1 MKNLLNIKTAVVLIL
16 CCSLAQT
23 LIAQDKII
31 KTDGSTIEAKV
42 MEITDADIIYK
53 KFSNPTGPT
62 YSIKIAEVMSVVY
75 QNGTK
80 EDYNTTSKPKE
91 TNIPPQQQNYI
102 TQVKPV
108 GSDVWGYANQK
119 GEIVIQAQYTKCY
132 KFSIDG
138 LAPIYDTKNKQYY
151 FINLKG
157 EKLSTEITDFK
168 LNDGFGFDVEGFIN
182 GLVPIRQGEKWGY
195 LNSSGKVAIPTKYDY
210 ASEFNG
216 GYAVAKSGEKFIVLN
231 TKGEEFMIDGSGIV
245 DVKPFSEEMA
255 PYKTADKKFGF
266 IGKDGKIAIQSQFE
280 SVGYFNDGL
289 AWAKSIGG
297 TLGYINPK
305 GEWVIKPQFTAG
317 KNFDSESGLARI
329 KTGEKWAYV
338 NKAGEIIYVNDT
350 EVWGDFSNGL
360 ADGKKNG
367 KKGFYNNKGQWVIEP
382 QFDGTREFKNGYA
395 AAKQGDKWGIIDKQG
410 KWVIQPSFTTIKDF
424 ELVK

>member
-1 MKNLLNIKTAVVLIL
+1 MKIKLSAKGLIPL
-16 CCSLAQT
+16 FAGL
-23 LIAQDKII
+23 
-31 KTDGSTIEAKV
+31 STILLSVLGGWSIHAQQ
-42 MEITDADIIYK
+42 
-53 KFSNPTGPT
+53 T
-62 YSIKIAEVMSVVY
+62 YV
-75 QNGTK
+75 
-80 EDYNTTSKPKE
+80 
-91 TNIPPQQQNYI
+91 

-119 GEIVIQAQYTKCY
+119 GEIIIQAQYAKCY
-132 KFSIDG
+132 KFSSEG

-157 EKLSTEITDFK
+157 ERLSTEITNFK

-182 GLVPIRQGEKWGY
+182 GLIAIKQGEKWGY
-195 LNSSGKVAIPTKYDY
+195 LNSDGKVAIPIKYDY

-216 GYAVAKSGEKFIVLN
+216 GYAVAKSGEKYIALN
-231 TKGEEFMIDGSGIV
+231 TKGEEVMIDGSGIV
-245 DVKPFSEEMA
+245 EVKPFSEELA

-266 IGKDGKIAIQSQFE
+266 VGKDGKIAIQSQFE
-280 SVGYFNDGL
+280 SVGYFHDGL
-289 AWAKSIGG
+289 AWAKTIGG

-329 KTGEKWAYV
+329 KMGDKWAYV

-350 EVWGDFSNGL
+350 DAWGDFSNGL
-360 ADGKKNG
+360 AEGKRNDKR
-367 KKGFYNNKGQWVIEP
+367 GFYNNKGQWVIEP
-382 QFDGTREFKNGYA
+382 QFDGTREFKNGHA
-395 AAKQGDKWGIIDKQG
+395 AAKQGDKWGIINKEG

-424 ELVK
+424 ELIK